1 MRTLPMI
8 YIMSRIHK
16 SDVRKSHIPDL
27 IKNGVRIC
35 MGVMQNQLRA
45 ESGSRDMFKHVTIN
59 AEIVLREISCCNNK
73 LGDQKLTAFQL
84 FGHFLANFRD
94 EPVKAFFSH
103 QFRPYTNFADTF
115 ASALA
120 LSFTFALEFLNTRY
134 NEGKFTTP
142 EEQDLYERIRQLTV
156 DDFMYSEVQKL
167 GLKKL
172 NGTTSKFDVTKD
184 HIQALIKA
192 GVTTF
197 VGVMKNKLRND
208 LSFDVF
214 KQVHMHA
221 DVILREILTQNN
233 NLGDQKFTVFE
244 LCRYFL
250 ADLLKEVFNVF
261 LDTNFARYIKRGFT
275 KPPISATGVFG
286 FVAIY
291 VAYTTFKERV
301 YSI

>member
-1 MRTLPMI
+1 M
-8 YIMSRIHK
+8 YIGISDISNK
-16 SDVRKSHIPDL
+16 SEVRRDHIPIL
-27 IKNGVRIC
+27 IKAGVGIC
-35 MGVMQNQLRA
+35 MGVMKSENN
-45 ESGSRDMFKHVTIN
+45 SGFIDKFKRLIIN
-59 AEIVLREISCCNNK
+59 AEIVLREISYCNNK
-73 LGDQKLTAFQL
+73 LGDQKFTAFQL
-84 FGHFLANFRD
+84 FGHFSDNFRD
-94 EPVKAFFSH
+94 ELVKAGFLA
-103 QFRPYTNFADTF
+103 NFTFAF

-172 NGTTSKFDVTKD
+172 NGTTSKFDVTTD
-184 HIQALIKA
+184 HIPALIKA

-261 LDTNFARYIKRGFT
+261 LDTNFARYIKREFT
-275 KPPISATGVFG
+275 KPSTFATGVFA
-286 FVAIY
+286 FVSIY
-291 VAYTTFKERV
+291 VVYTTFNERV
-301 YSI
+301 

>member
-1 MRTLPMI
+1 M
-8 YIMSRIHK
+8 YIGISDISNK
-16 SDVRKSHIPDL
+16 SEVRRDHIPIL
-27 IKNGVRIC
+27 IKAGVGIC
-35 MGVMQNQLRA
+35 MGVMKSENN
-45 ESGSRDMFKHVTIN
+45 SGFIDKFKRLIIN
-59 AEIVLREISCCNNK
+59 AEIVLREISYCNNK

-84 FGHFLANFRD
+84 FGHFSDNFRD
-94 EPVKAFFSH
+94 ELVKAGFLA
-103 QFRPYTNFADTF
+103 NFTFAF

-172 NGTTSKFDVTKD
+172 NGTTSKFDVTTD
-184 HIQALIKA
+184 HIPALIKA

-261 LDTNFARYIKRGFT
+261 LDTNFARYIKREFT
-275 KPPISATGVFG
+275 KPTTFATGVFA
-286 FVAIY
+286 FVSIY
-291 VAYTTFKERV
+291 VVYTTFNERV
-301 YSI
+301 